1 MKKFYAILLMGM
13 FLMPAGACFADTEN
27 ANAEIYYKP
36 TLMNKI
42 EDSTLDFAEN
52 VGDATTDAARKT
64 GTFIKDKSK
73 SAASKTSKAVK
84 KGAKRTGE
92 AVKSGAKKAE
102 CATKEGAKKTGQAV
116 KKGAKK
122 ATNWSATKVRNG
134 AEKIIIKTEE
144 TTEPAVQTDP
154 LTVE

>member
-1 MKKFYAILLMGM
+1 MKKLFAIVMGIL
-13 FLMPAGACFADTEN
+13 FLSVGSCFADTETVN
-27 ANAEIYYKP
+27 SDVYYKP

-42 EDSTLDFAEN
+42 EDSTLDFAES

-73 SAASKTSKAVK
+73 TAASATGKAVK
-84 KGAKRTGE
+84 KGAKKTGQ
-92 AVKSGAKKAE
+92 VMKKGAKKAE
-102 CATKEGAKKTGQAV
+102 CATKNGAKKTGRAV

-134 AEKIIIKTEE
+134 AEKVIIKTTEE
-144 TTEPAVQTDP
+144 VSETPVQTTP
-154 LTVE
+154 AAEE